1 MKAGV
6 RPVPEVKVNA
16 VRGEDHRPLA
26 GRRIVV
32 TRARSQA
39 SAFTRAL
46 DHLGAAAIE
55 FPTIE
60 IVPPE
65 SYEALDEALKNIAA
79 YDWVI
84 FTSVNGVAHVSRRMG
99 DLGRDVDALKKL
111 RVAAIGPETARAV
124 ESLGV
129 APEVV
134 PQEYRAEAILEKL
147 RPEEMRGKKVL
158 VPRAAEARDVL
169 IQTLKQWGAAVDAV
183 AAYRTIPAGSDPR
196 WMRALIERGEA
207 DMVTFTSSST
217 VRNFA
222 ALFAGADVKQLLS
235 GTSVACIGP
244 ITQETAEEMGIRV
257 DVVSKEYT
265 IPGMT
270 QAIVEYF
277 EKAKGKR

>member
-1 MKAGV
+1 MA
-6 RPVPEVKVNA
+6 EVKANA
-16 VRGEDHRPLA
+16 ARGEDNRPLA
-26 GRRIVV
+26 GRHIVV

-46 DHLGAAAIE
+46 EHLGAAAIE

-79 YDWVI
+79 YDWVF
-84 FTSVNGVAHVSRRMG
+84 FTSVNAVAHVSRRMG

-124 ESLGV
+124 ESLGA

-134 PQEYRAEAILEKL
+134 PDEFRAEAILEKL

-169 IQTLKQWGAAVDAV
+169 IQTLRRWGAAVDAV
-183 AAYRTIPAGSDPR
+183 AAYRTIPAGSDPG
-196 WMRALIERGEA
+196 WMRALLERGEA

-222 ALFAGADVKQLLS
+222 ALFAGADVKRLLS
-235 GTSVACIGP
+235 KTAVACIGP
-244 ITQETAEEMGIRV
+244 ITQETAGEMGIRV

-265 IPGMT
+265 IAGLAR
-270 QAIVEYF
+270 AIVEYF
-277 EKAKGKR
+277 NKQ